1 MDSKMGAIAVSGD
14 LRRALLA
21 LALPALLMQIVQTA
35 GWIGEVY
42 FVGKLGKIETA
53 AIGLVGEISWLLS
66 TLTTLVTVSATTLA
80 AQKWGAG
87 DKSGVKAVTVVAA
100 QQSVFFGFFALTI
113 WFLRDFVWAM
123 MGAALEVRKVAQ
135 TYLLASLLTFP
146 LMNLAASL
154 GAVLRGI
161 GDMKTPLLV
170 SAIATGVHLL
180 MNATLTPVWGI
191 SGAAVALALSRV
203 VAVALFA
210 FWLWKSPIREV
221 PSTVVKW
228 NSDYHRELL
237 SLGIPAGAQTLF
249 WSLAS
254 VVFFSLLNRLPDGTA
269 AVAAFT
275 IGIRIESAAFM
286 VAIAFAMATQ
296 TIVGQNV
303 GANQWKRAWAGT
315 WHSTLWC
322 ILSILPICFTLFVA
336 SRWLVSQFTTDP
348 LTKNYAAHYLQVAAI
363 AEPFWALS
371 MTTGAALQGAG
382 DTRTPALIAILTQ
395 WLFALPLTYAFC
407 VVGSQS
413 PKVAWWIVG
422 ASGFLT
428 GAITAVAFVVFWKRQ
443 RSLGKRDREIQIN
456 AGSV

>member
-1 MDSKMGAIAVSGD
+1 MDSKAGAIAVSGD
-14 LRRALLA
+14 LKRALSSLV
-21 LALPALLMQIVQTA
+21 LPALLMQIVQTA
-35 GWIGEVY
+35 GWLGEAY
-42 FVGKLGKIETA
+42 FVGKLGKVETA

-66 TLTTLVTVSATTLA
+66 TLTTLVTVSATTLV
-80 AQKWGAG
+80 AQRWGAG
-87 DKSGVKAVTVVAA
+87 DKSGAKAVMLAAA
-100 QQSVFFGFFALTI
+100 QQSVFFGIFALTV
-113 WFLRDFVWAM
+113 WFLRDLVWGA
-123 MGAALEVRKVAQ
+123 MGADVEVRKAAQ
-135 TYLLASLLTFP
+135 IYLLASLLSFP
-146 LMNLAASL
+146 LMNLAASF

-170 SAIATGVHLL
+170 SSIATGVHFSL
-180 MNATLTPVWGI
+180 NATLTPVWGI
-191 SGAAVALALSRV
+191 SGAAAALSMSRI

-210 FWLWKSPIREV
+210 LCLRRSPFNSV
-221 PSTVVKW
+221 SSPVVGW
-228 NSDYHRELL
+228 SSDYHRELL

-254 VVFFSLLNRLPDGTA
+254 VVFFSMLNRLPNGTA

-303 GANQWKRAWAGT
+303 GANQWKRAWVGT

-322 ILSILPICFTLFVA
+322 IAVIMPICVVLFFGA
-336 SRWLVSQFTTDP
+336 DWLAAKFSTDP
-348 LTKNYAAHYLQVAAI
+348 LTRSYAAQYLRVAAI

-407 VVGSQS
+407 VLGGHS

-428 GAITAVAFVVFWKRQ
+428 GIITAAAFTIFWRKQ
-443 RSLGKRDREIQIN
+443 KT
-456 AGSV
+456 A